1 MLLDKSGLNKLRW
14 RCRRGMLENDIFI
27 ERFLNKY
34 EHELT
39 LDMTAGLMALMDLS
53 DPELLD
59 LFLGRVQP
67 EGDYLR
73 DSIFE
78 VLGKIRTLNQ

>member
-1 MLLDKSGLNKLRW
+1 MLLDEVGLNKLRW

-27 ERFLNKY
+27 ERFFNKY
-34 EHELT
+34 ENEIS
-39 LDMTAGLMALMDLS
+39 LDMAAGLLTLMDLS

-59 LFLGRVQP
+59 LFLGRAQP

-73 DSIFE
+73 DHVFE
-78 VLGKIRTLNQ
+78 VLSKIRTLNE